1 VFFPSLDTFN
11 EEYPKAIP
19 KEVDK
24 YISDAAP
31 VRKFTDKPNT
41 DITAGSSIECNSLTK
56 TVELNPEDNSM
67 SSACSVA

>member
-1 VFFPSLDTFN
+1 VFVSLLDTYN
-11 EEYPKAIP
+11 EEYPKVIP

-31 VRKFTDKPNT
+31 VRKLINKPNT
-41 DITAGSSIECNSLTK
+41 DITAESSIECNSLTK
-56 TVELNPEDNSM
+56 IVELNPEDNSM